1 VKRYVEEKP
10 FWGNFKETIKR
21 NTPHFFTM
29 GNLALGV
36 LALLYALESQ
46 FELSI
51 SLILIA
57 MVLDG
62 VDGKL
67 ALKLKVSSELGKQ
80 LDSLSDLVSFG
91 AAPAVLFYAMY
102 FHQAGV
108 AGLLLTL
115 LFPLAGAYRL
125 ARFNI
130 VSGDASCFK
139 GLPITIAGGALAA
152 MAIHPVLAESW
163 PALLLV
169 LSLVFLMTSKVPY
182 PAPKKGQQEANP
194 FIFLAFYMVVI
205 GFIIVV
211 LLVPELVI
219 YLLASYIVFGF
230 LSGFLKLLKDA
241 EEPLLSLPWSNKGNM

>member
-1 VKRYVEEKP
+1 
-10 FWGNFKETIKR
+10 
-21 NTPHFFTM
+21 M

-36 LALLYALESQ
+36 LALVYALDSQ

-67 ALKLKVSSELGKQ
+67 ALKLKVSSEMGKQ

-102 FHQAGV
+102 LNQAGV
-108 AGLLLTL
+108 VGLVITL

-130 VSGDASCFK
+130 MPGDSSGFK
-139 GLPITIAGGALAA
+139 GLPITIAGGTLAA
-152 MAIHPVLAESW
+152 LAIHPVLAESW
-163 PALLLV
+163 AVILFV
-169 LSLVFLMTSKVPY
+169 LSLIYLMTSKIPY
-182 PAPKKGQQEANP
+182 PSPKKGQQEANP
-194 FIFLAFYMVVI
+194 FLFLVFYMVVI
-205 GFIIVV
+205 FFILVV
-211 LLVPELVI
+211 LLMQDFVL
-219 YLLASYIVFGF
+219 YLLASYVLFGF
-230 LSGFLKLLKDA
+230 LSGVLRLLKNT
-241 EEPLLSLPWSNKGNM
+241 EEPLVSLPWSNKGDM